1 MEWYVTLLAGIA
13 VLFVLF
19 LSGAPIFLAFLFAI
33 LAGIYFIIGPAG
45 YPMFANSIL
54 DTASITSLASIPLF
68 VLMGELLFRS
78 GTMDVLFD
86 SIDKL
91 VGRVRGRQ
99 YVLVVVLSA
108 VFGALSGVAMAVAAM
123 LGRAIMPGMQARG
136 YDRDI
141 AGRSYRQW
149 RQSRAD
155 HSAQPAAAIIVGS
168 IADVSIAKLLIAG
181 VLPGLLL
188 GGIFLVYVFARIAAN
203 PELAPANVQAER
215 DDVSVSEQVMALV
228 RILPFAIV
236 IFSVMGF
243 IMLGIAT
250 PSESAATGVI
260 GALITA
266 AIYRNLSLKM
276 IWDSVMASITVS
288 AMILAIMAMS
298 KMFTQLLAFTGATS
312 ELVQLVANL
321 GFGPLLMLIVMLAVP
336 FVLCMF
342 IDTIA
347 VILLTI
353 PIYQP
358 VVTSLEFD
366 PVWFWLLF
374 LINITLGA
382 ITPPFGYTLFAF
394 KAVVPEMTI
403 SDVLSGDLAIRGLVP
418 RGNSFHHHV
427 PGHCDL
433 VAGTDGIARPA
444 KIGLNC
450 AFLASKVRMK
460 FANSRGGCLLGRG
473 IL

>member
-1 MEWYVTLLAGIA
+1 MDWYVTLLAGIA
-13 VLFVLF
+13 IIFALF

-33 LAGIYFIIGPAG
+33 LTGVYFIIGPFG
-45 YPMFANSIL
+45 FPMVANSIL
-54 DTASITSLASIPLF
+54 DTVSITSLASIPLF
-68 VLMGELLFRS
+68 ILMGELLFRS
-78 GTMDVLFD
+78 GTMDVLFN

-91 VGRVRGRQ
+91 VGRVKGRQ

-123 LGRAIMPGMQARG
+123 LGRAIMPGMVARG
-136 YDRDI
+136 YDRNI
-141 AGRSYRQW
+141 AAGLIVSGA
-149 RQSRAD
+149 SLAPIIPP
-155 HSAQPAAAIIVGS
+155 SLLAIIVGS

-181 VLPGLLL
+181 FIPGLLL
-188 GGIFLVYVFARIAAN
+188 AGIFLIYVFIRIAMN
-203 PELAPANVQAER
+203 PKLAPANSDSKQG
-215 DDVSVSEQVMALV
+215 DVTSGEMVWALI

-243 IMLGIAT
+243 ILMGIAT
-250 PSESAATGVI
+250 PSESAATGVV

-266 AIYRNLSLKM
+266 AIYKNLSFKM
-276 IWDSVMASITVS
+276 IWNSVMASITVS

-312 ELVQLVANL
+312 ELVELVANL
-321 GFGPLLMLIVMLAVP
+321 GYGPLTMLIIMLAVP

-358 VVTSLEFD
+358 VVDAMGFD

-394 KAVVPEMTI
+394 KAVVPDMSI
-403 SDVLSGDLAIRGLVP
+403 SDVYKATWPFVILFLIGIAVIIA
-418 RGNSFHHHV
+418 V
-427 PGHCDL
+427 PGIATWLPNL
-433 VAGTDGIARPA
+433 VG
-444 KIGLNC
+444 
-450 AFLASKVRMK
+450 
-460 FANSRGGCLLGRG
+460 
-473 IL
+473 

>member
-1 MEWYVTLLAGIA
+1 MTLLAGIA
-13 VLFVLF
+13 ILFALF

-33 LAGIYFIIGPAG
+33 LTGVYFIIGPFG
-45 YPMFANSIL
+45 FPMVANSIL
-54 DTASITSLASIPLF
+54 DTVSITSLASIPLF
-68 VLMGELLFRS
+68 ILMGELLFRS

-91 VGRVRGRQ
+91 VGRVKGRQ

-123 LGRAIMPGMQARG
+123 LGRAIMPGMVARG
-136 YDRDI
+136 YDRNI
-141 AGRSYRQW
+141 AAGLIVSGA
-149 RQSRAD
+149 SLAPIIPP
-155 HSAQPAAAIIVGS
+155 SLLAIIVGS

-181 VLPGLLL
+181 VIPGLLL
-188 GGIFLVYVFARIAAN
+188 GGIFLIYVFIRIAIN
-203 PELAPANVQAER
+203 PKLAPANS
-215 DDVSVSEQVMALV
+215 DSEQGDVTSGEMAWALI

-243 IMLGIAT
+243 ILMGIAT
-250 PSESAATGVI
+250 PSESAATGVV

-266 AIYRNLSLKM
+266 AIYQNLSFKM
-276 IWDSVMASITVS
+276 IWNSVMASITVS

-312 ELVQLVANL
+312 ELVELVANL
-321 GFGPLLMLIVMLAVP
+321 GYGPLTMLIIMLAVP

-358 VVTSLEFD
+358 VVDAMGFD

-394 KAVVPEMTI
+394 KAVVPDMSI
-403 SDVLSGDLAIRGLVP
+403 SDVYKATWPFVILFLIGIAVIIA
-418 RGNSFHHHV
+418 V
-427 PGHCDL
+427 PGIATWLPNL
-433 VAGTDGIARPA
+433 VG
-444 KIGLNC
+444 
-450 AFLASKVRMK
+450 
-460 FANSRGGCLLGRG
+460 
-473 IL
+473 

>member
-1 MEWYVTLLAGIA
+1 MEWYIILLLGIA
-13 VLFVLF
+13 ILFALF

-33 LAGIYFIIGPAG
+33 LVGVYFIIGPAG
-45 YPMFANSIL
+45 FPMFANSIL
-54 DTASITSLASIPLF
+54 DTVSITSLASIPLF
-68 VLMGELLFRS
+68 ILMGELLFRS

-141 AGRSYRQW
+141 AAGLIVGGASLAPIIPP
-149 RQSRAD
+149 SLL
-155 HSAQPAAAIIVGS
+155 AIIVGS
-168 IADVSIAKLLIAG
+168 IADVSISKLLVAG
-181 VLPGLLL
+181 VIPGLLM
-188 GGIFLVYVFARIAAN
+188 GGIFLVYVFARIAFN
-203 PELAPANVQAER
+203 PGLAPKSVAAER
-215 DDVSVSEQVMALV
+215 GDVTASEQIVALV
-228 RILPFAIV
+228 RTLPFVIV
-236 IFSVMGF
+236 IFAVMGL
-243 IMLGIAT
+243 IMMGIAT
-250 PSESAATGVI
+250 PSESAATGVV
-260 GALITA
+260 GALLTA
-266 AIYRNLSLKM
+266 AIYRNLSFKM
-276 IWDSVMASITVS
+276 IWSSLMAAATVS

-321 GFGPLLMLIVMLAVP
+321 DVGPTVMLLIMLAVP
-336 FVLCMF
+336 FLLCMF

-358 VVTSLEFD
+358 VVTGMDFD

-374 LINITLGA
+374 LVNITLGA

-394 KAVVPEMTI
+394 KAVVPDMTI
-403 SDVLSGDLAIRGLVP
+403 SDVYRATLPFVLLFLTGIGLIIAFP
-418 RGNSFHHHV
+418 
-427 PGHCDL
+427 
-433 VAGTDGIARPA
+433 GIATWLPNLV
-444 KIGLNC
+444 G
-450 AFLASKVRMK
+450 
-460 FANSRGGCLLGRG
+460 
-473 IL
+473 

>member
-1 MEWYVTLLAGIA
+1 MEWYTTLLIGIA
-13 VLFVLF
+13 ILFALF

-33 LAGIYFIIGPAG
+33 LTGIYFVIGPAG
-45 YPMFANSIL
+45 FPMFANSVL
-54 DTASITSLASIPLF
+54 DTVSITSLASIPLF
-68 VLMGELLFRS
+68 ILMGELLFRS

-99 YVLVVVLSA
+99 YVLVIVLSA

-123 LGRAIMPGMQARG
+123 LGRAIMPGMVARR
-136 YDRDI
+136 YDRDVA
-141 AGRSYRQW
+141 AGLIISGA
-149 RQSRAD
+149 SLAPIIPP
-155 HSAQPAAAIIVGS
+155 SLLAIIVGS
-168 IADVSIAKLLIAG
+168 IADVSIAKLLISG

-188 GGIFLVYVFARIAAN
+188 GGIFLVYVFVRIAMN
-203 PELAPANVQAER
+203 PNLAPS
-215 DDVSVSEQVMALV
+215 DVVSERSDTSTSEMVIALV
-228 RILPFAIV
+228 RILPFVIV
-236 IFSVMGF
+236 IISVMGF
-243 IMLGIAT
+243 IMMGIAT
-250 PSESAATGVI
+250 PSESAATGVV

-266 AIYRNLSLKM
+266 GIYRNLTLKM

-312 ELVQLVANL
+312 QLVELVANL
-321 GFGPLLMLIVMLAVP
+321 GFGPLVMVLIMLAVP
-336 FVLCMF
+336 FLLCMF

-358 VVTSLEFD
+358 VVNALEFD

-394 KAVVPEMTI
+394 KAVVPDMSI
-403 SDVLSGDLAIRGLVP
+403 SNIYKAIWPFVLLFLAGIGLIIVFP
-418 RGNSFHHHV
+418 
-427 PGHCDL
+427 
-433 VAGTDGIARPA
+433 GIATWLPNLV
-444 KIGLNC
+444 G
-450 AFLASKVRMK
+450 
-460 FANSRGGCLLGRG
+460 
-473 IL
+473 

>member
-1 MEWYVTLLAGIA
+1 MDWYVTLLAGIA
-13 VLFVLF
+13 ILFALF

-33 LAGIYFIIGPAG
+33 LTGVYFIIGPFG
-45 YPMFANSIL
+45 FPMVANSIL
-54 DTASITSLASIPLF
+54 DTVSITSLASIPLF
-68 VLMGELLFRS
+68 ILMGELLFRS
-78 GTMDVLFD
+78 GTMDVLFN

-91 VGRVRGRQ
+91 VGRVKGRQ

-123 LGRAIMPGMQARG
+123 LGRAIMPGMVARG
-136 YDRDI
+136 YDRNI
-141 AGRSYRQW
+141 AAGLIVSGA
-149 RQSRAD
+149 SLAPIIPP
-155 HSAQPAAAIIVGS
+155 SLLAIIVGS

-181 VLPGLLL
+181 FIPGLLL
-188 GGIFLVYVFARIAAN
+188 AGIFLIYVFIRIAMN
-203 PELAPANVQAER
+203 PKLAPANSDSKQG
-215 DDVSVSEQVMALV
+215 DVTSGEMVWALI

-243 IMLGIAT
+243 ILMGIAT
-250 PSESAATGVI
+250 PSESAATGVV

-266 AIYRNLSLKM
+266 AIYKNLSFKM
-276 IWDSVMASITVS
+276 IWNSVMASITVS

-312 ELVQLVANL
+312 ELVELVANL
-321 GFGPLLMLIVMLAVP
+321 GYGPLTMLIIMLAVP

-358 VVTSLEFD
+358 VVDAMGFD

-394 KAVVPEMTI
+394 KAVVPDMSI
-403 SDVLSGDLAIRGLVP
+403 SDVYKATWPFVILFLIGIAVIIA
-418 RGNSFHHHV
+418 V
-427 PGHCDL
+427 PGIATWLPNL
-433 VAGTDGIARPA
+433 VG
-444 KIGLNC
+444 
-450 AFLASKVRMK
+450 
-460 FANSRGGCLLGRG
+460 
-473 IL
+473 

>member
-1 MEWYVTLLAGIA
+1 MEWYLILLLGIA
-13 VLFVLF
+13 ILFALF

-33 LAGIYFIIGPAG
+33 LVGVYFIIGPAG
-45 YPMFANSIL
+45 FPMFANSIL
-54 DTASITSLASIPLF
+54 DTVSITSLASIPLF
-68 VLMGELLFRS
+68 ILMGELLFRS

-136 YDRDI
+136 YDRNI
-141 AGRSYRQW
+141 AAGLIVGGASLAPIIPP
-149 RQSRAD
+149 SLL
-155 HSAQPAAAIIVGS
+155 AIIVGS
-168 IADVSIAKLLIAG
+168 IADVSISKLLVAG
-181 VLPGLLL
+181 VIPGLLL
-188 GGIFLVYVFARIAAN
+188 GGVFLAYVFARIAFN
-203 PELAPANVQAER
+203 PDLAPKSVAAER
-215 DDVSVSEQVMALV
+215 GDVTASEQIIALV
-228 RILPFAIV
+228 RTLPFVIV
-236 IFSVMGF
+236 IFAVMGL
-243 IMLGIAT
+243 IMMGIAT
-250 PSESAATGVI
+250 PSESAATGVV
-260 GALITA
+260 GALLTA
-266 AIYRNLSLKM
+266 AIYRNLNFKM
-276 IWDSVMASITVS
+276 IWNSLMAAATVS

-321 GFGPLLMLIVMLAVP
+321 DVGPTVMLLIMLAVP
-336 FVLCMF
+336 FLLCMF

-358 VVTSLEFD
+358 VVTGMDFD

-374 LINITLGA
+374 LVNITLGA

-394 KAVVPEMTI
+394 KAVMPDMTI
-403 SDVLSGDLAIRGLVP
+403 SDVYRATWPFVLLFLTGIGLIIAFP
-418 RGNSFHHHV
+418 
-427 PGHCDL
+427 
-433 VAGTDGIARPA
+433 GIATWLPNLV
-444 KIGLNC
+444 G
-450 AFLASKVRMK
+450 
-460 FANSRGGCLLGRG
+460 
-473 IL
+473 

>member
-1 MEWYVTLLAGIA
+1 MEWYIILLLGIA
-13 VLFVLF
+13 ILFALF

-33 LAGIYFIIGPAG
+33 LVGVYFIIGPAG
-45 YPMFANSIL
+45 FPMFANSIL
-54 DTASITSLASIPLF
+54 DTVSITSLASIPLF
-68 VLMGELLFRS
+68 ILMGELLFRS

-141 AGRSYRQW
+141 AAGLIVGGASLAPIIPP
-149 RQSRAD
+149 SLL
-155 HSAQPAAAIIVGS
+155 AIIVGS
-168 IADVSIAKLLIAG
+168 IADVSISKLLVAG
-181 VLPGLLL
+181 VIPGLLM
-188 GGIFLVYVFARIAAN
+188 GGIFLAYVFARIAFN
-203 PELAPANVQAER
+203 PGLAPKSVAAER
-215 DDVSVSEQVMALV
+215 GDVTASEQIVALV
-228 RILPFAIV
+228 RTLPFIIV
-236 IFSVMGF
+236 IFAVMGL
-243 IMLGIAT
+243 IMMGIAT
-250 PSESAATGVI
+250 PSESAATGVV
-260 GALITA
+260 GALLTA
-266 AIYRNLSLKM
+266 AIYRNLSFKM
-276 IWDSVMASITVS
+276 IWSSLMAAATVS

-321 GFGPLLMLIVMLAVP
+321 DVGPTVMLLIMLAVP
-336 FVLCMF
+336 FLLCMF

-358 VVTSLEFD
+358 VVTGMDFD

-374 LINITLGA
+374 LVNITLGA

-394 KAVVPEMTI
+394 KAVVPDMTI
-403 SDVLSGDLAIRGLVP
+403 SDVYRATLPFVLLFLTGIGLIIAFP
-418 RGNSFHHHV
+418 
-427 PGHCDL
+427 
-433 VAGTDGIARPA
+433 GIATWLPNLV
-444 KIGLNC
+444 G
-450 AFLASKVRMK
+450 
-460 FANSRGGCLLGRG
+460 
-473 IL
+473 

>member
-1 MEWYVTLLAGIA
+1 MDWYVTLLAGIA
-13 VLFVLF
+13 ILFALF

-33 LAGIYFIIGPAG
+33 LTGVYFIIGPFG
-45 YPMFANSIL
+45 FPMVANSIL
-54 DTASITSLASIPLF
+54 DTVSITSLASIPLF
-68 VLMGELLFRS
+68 ILMGEFLFRS

-91 VGRVRGRQ
+91 VGRVKGRQ

-123 LGRAIMPGMQARG
+123 LGRAIMPGMVARG
-136 YDRDI
+136 YDRNI
-141 AGRSYRQW
+141 AAGLIVSGA
-149 RQSRAD
+149 SLAPIIPP
-155 HSAQPAAAIIVGS
+155 SLLAIIVGS

-181 VLPGLLL
+181 VIPGLLL
-188 GGIFLVYVFARIAAN
+188 GGIFLIYVFIRIAIN
-203 PELAPANVQAER
+203 PKLAPANS
-215 DDVSVSEQVMALV
+215 DSEQGDVTSGEMAWALI

-236 IFSVMGF
+236 IFTVMGF
-243 IMLGIAT
+243 ILMGIAT
-250 PSESAATGVI
+250 PSESAATGVV

-266 AIYRNLSLKM
+266 AIYQNLSFRM
-276 IWDSVMASITVS
+276 IWNSVMASITVS

-312 ELVQLVANL
+312 ELVELVANL
-321 GFGPLLMLIVMLAVP
+321 GYGPLTMLIIMLAVP

-358 VVTSLEFD
+358 VVDAMGFD

-394 KAVVPEMTI
+394 KAVVPDMSI
-403 SDVLSGDLAIRGLVP
+403 SDVYKATWPFVILFLIGIAVIIA
-418 RGNSFHHHV
+418 V
-427 PGHCDL
+427 PGIAIWLPNL
-433 VAGTDGIARPA
+433 VG
-444 KIGLNC
+444 
-450 AFLASKVRMK
+450 
-460 FANSRGGCLLGRG
+460 
-473 IL
+473 

>member
-1 MEWYVTLLAGIA
+1 MEWYTTLILGIA
-13 VLFVLF
+13 IIFVLF

-33 LAGIYFIIGPAG
+33 LTGVYFIIGPAG

-54 DTASITSLASIPLF
+54 DTVSITSLASIPLF
-68 VLMGELLFRS
+68 ILMGELLFRS

-91 VGRVRGRQ
+91 VGKVKGRQ

-123 LGRAIMPGMQARG
+123 LGRALMPVMYERG
-136 YDRDI
+136 YNRKI
-141 AGRSYRQW
+141 AAGLILGGASLAPIIPP
-149 RQSRAD
+149 SLL
-155 HSAQPAAAIIVGS
+155 AIIVGS
-168 IADVSIAKLLIAG
+168 LADVSIAKLLIAG
-181 VLPGLLL
+181 VVPGLFIC
-188 GGIFLVYVFARIAAN
+188 GIFLVYVFARIAMD
-203 PELAPANVQAER
+203 PTLAPSSSRRGEVTANEK
-215 DDVSVSEQVMALV
+215 VMALV
-228 RILPFAIV
+228 RTLPFMIV

-250 PSESAATGVI
+250 PSESAATGVV
-260 GALITA
+260 GSLITA
-266 AIYRNLSLKM
+266 AIYRKLSWNM
-276 IWDSVMASITVS
+276 IWQSTMAAITVS

-298 KMFTQLLAFTGATS
+298 KMFTQLLAFTGATY
-312 ELVQLVANL
+312 ELVGLVANL
-321 GFGPLLMLIVMLAVP
+321 GYGPIVMLIIMLAVP
-336 FVLCMF
+336 FILCMF

-358 VVTSLEFD
+358 VVDSLGYD

-403 SDVLSGDLAIRGLVP
+403 SEVYRATWPFVVLY
-418 RGNSFHHHV
+418 
-427 PGHCDL
+427 
-433 VAGTDGIARPA
+433 VAA
-444 KIGLNC
+444 IGLI
-450 AFLASKVRMK
+450 
-460 FANSRGGCLLGRG
+460 
-473 IL
+473 ILFPAIATWLPEVVG

>member
-1 MEWYVTLLAGIA
+1 MEWYTTLALGFAI
-13 VLFVLF
+13 LFALF
-19 LSGAPIFLAFLFAI
+19 LSGAPVFLAFLFAI
-33 LAGIYFIIGPAG
+33 LAGVYVIIGPAG
-45 YPMFANSIL
+45 FPMFANSIL
-54 DTASITSLASIPLF
+54 DTVTTNSLAAIPLF
-68 VLMGELLFRS
+68 LLMGELLFRS
-78 GTMDVLFD
+78 GTMDVLFNSVD
-86 SIDKL
+86 TL

-123 LGRAIMPGMQARG
+123 LGRSIMPVMVARG

-141 AGRSYRQW
+141 AAGLIVSGA
-149 RQSRAD
+149 SLAPIIPP
-155 HSAQPAAAIIVGS
+155 SMLAIIIGS
-168 IADVSIAKLLIAG
+168 LADVSIAKLLISG

-188 GGIFLVYVFARIAAN
+188 GGIFILYVFARIALN
-203 PELAPANVQAER
+203 PALAPASVAAER
-215 DDVSVSEQVMALV
+215 DDASLAEMAMALV
-228 RILPFAIV
+228 RMLPFAIV

-243 IMLGIAT
+243 ILLGIAT

-260 GALITA
+260 GALLTA
-266 AIYRNLSLKM
+266 AIYRNLSLRM
-276 IWDSVMASITVS
+276 IWDSVMASTMVS

-312 ELVQLVANL
+312 ELVGLVANL
-321 GFGPLLMLIVMLAVP
+321 GYGPLTMLVLMMAVP

-353 PIYQP
+353 PIFQP
-358 VVTSLEFD
+358 VVSALDYD

-394 KAVVPEMTI
+394 KAVVPTMTLGEVYRATWPFVMLFLLGMAVI
-403 SDVLSGDLAIRGLVP
+403 
-418 RGNSFHHHV
+418 
-427 PGHCDL
+427 
-433 VAGTDGIARPA
+433 VAFPGIATWLPDL
-444 KIGLNC
+444 IG
-450 AFLASKVRMK
+450 
-460 FANSRGGCLLGRG
+460 
-473 IL
+473 

>member
-1 MEWYVTLLAGIA
+1 MEWYVTLLAGIMI
-13 VLFVLF
+13 LFALF

-33 LAGIYFIIGPAG
+33 LTGVYFIIGPFG
-45 YPMFANSIL
+45 FPMFANSIL
-54 DTASITSLASIPLF
+54 DTATTTSLASIPLF
-68 VLMGELLFRS
+68 ILMGELLFRS

-91 VGRVRGRQ
+91 VGRVKGRQ

-123 LGRAIMPGMQARG
+123 LGRAIMPGMVARG

-141 AGRSYRQW
+141 AAGLIIAGASLAPIIPP
-149 RQSRAD
+149 SLL
-155 HSAQPAAAIIVGS
+155 AIIVGS
-168 IADVSIAKLLIAG
+168 LADVSIAKLLIAG
-181 VLPGLLL
+181 VIPGLLL
-188 GGIFLVYVFARIAAN
+188 GGIFLIYVFVRIWMN
-203 PELAPANVQAER
+203 PALAPANVSGER
-215 DDVSVSEQVMALV
+215 GEVSSGEMVMALV

-243 IMLGIAT
+243 ILLGIAT

-260 GALITA
+260 GAIVTA
-266 AIYRNLSLKM
+266 AIYRNLSFKM
-276 IWDSVMASITVS
+276 IWQSVMAAMTVS
-288 AMILAIMAMS
+288 AMILTIMAMS

-312 ELVQLVANL
+312 QLVDLVANL
-321 GFGPLLMLIVMLAVP
+321 GYGPLTMLIIMLAVP
-336 FVLCMF
+336 FLLCMF

-347 VILLTI
+347 IILLTI

-358 VVTSLEFD
+358 VVTALEFD

-394 KAVVPEMTI
+394 KAVVPDMSI
-403 SDVLSGDLAIRGLVP
+403 SQVYRAIWPFVIL
-418 RGNSFHHHV
+418 F
-427 PGHCDL
+427 L
-433 VAGTDGIARPA
+433 IGIAVIIAFPA
-444 KIGLNC
+444 IATWLPELVG
-450 AFLASKVRMK
+450 
-460 FANSRGGCLLGRG
+460 
-473 IL
+473 

>member
-1 MEWYVTLLAGIA
+1 MEWYVTLIAGIA
-13 VLFVLF
+13 ILFVLF
-19 LSGAPIFLAFLFAI
+19 LTGAPIFLAFLFAI
-33 LAGIYFIIGPAG
+33 LTGVYFIIGPFG
-45 YPMFANSIL
+45 FPMFANSIL
-54 DTASITSLASIPLF
+54 DTVTTTSLASIPLF
-68 VLMGELLFRS
+68 ILMGELLFRS

-91 VGRVRGRQ
+91 VGRVKGRQ

-123 LGRAIMPGMQARG
+123 LGRAIMPGMVARG

-141 AGRSYRQW
+141 AAGLIVAGASLAPIIPP
-149 RQSRAD
+149 SLL
-155 HSAQPAAAIIVGS
+155 AIIVGS
-168 IADVSIAKLLIAG
+168 LADVSIAKLLIAG
-181 VLPGLLL
+181 ILPGIMLA
-188 GGIFLVYVFARIAAN
+188 GVFLIYAFIRIAMN
-203 PELAPANVQAER
+203 PDLAPGNVSGER
-215 DDVSVSEQVMALV
+215 DDVTATEMVIALV
-228 RILPFAIV
+228 RTLPFMIV

-243 IMLGIAT
+243 ILLGVAT

-260 GALITA
+260 GALLTA
-266 AIYRNLSLKM
+266 AIYRNLSFKM
-276 IWDSVMASITVS
+276 IWDSVMASITIS

-298 KMFTQLLAFTGATS
+298 KMFTQLLAFTGATGQ
-312 ELVQLVANL
+312 LVELVANL
-321 GFGPLLMLIVMLAVP
+321 GYGPLTMLLIMLAVP

-358 VVTSLEFD
+358 VVTALEYD

-394 KAVVPEMTI
+394 KAVVPDMSI
-403 SDVLSGDLAIRGLVP
+403 NDVYKATWPFVGL
-418 RGNSFHHHV
+418 FI
-427 PGHCDL
+427 
-433 VAGTDGIARPA
+433 AGIALIIAFPA
-444 KIGLNC
+444 IATWLPNLIG
-450 AFLASKVRMK
+450 
-460 FANSRGGCLLGRG
+460 
-473 IL
+473 

>member
-1 MEWYVTLLAGIA
+1 MEWYTILLLGVAI
-13 VLFVLF
+13 LFALF

-33 LAGIYFIIGPAG
+33 LVGVYFIIGPAG
-45 YPMFANSIL
+45 FPMFANSIL
-54 DTASITSLASIPLF
+54 DTASTTSLASIPLF
-68 VLMGELLFRS
+68 ILMGELLFRS

-99 YVLVVVLSA
+99 YVLVVMLSA

-123 LGRAIMPGMQARG
+123 LGRAIMPGMQDRG
-136 YDRDI
+136 YNKGI
-141 AGRSYRQW
+141 AAGLIIGGASLAPIIPP
-149 RQSRAD
+149 SLL
-155 HSAQPAAAIIVGS
+155 AIIVGS

-181 VLPGLLL
+181 VVPGLLMSGL
-188 GGIFLVYVFARIAAN
+188 FLCYVFFRIMIN
-203 PELAPANVQAER
+203 PTLAPANVESESSDITLNER
-215 DDVSVSEQVMALV
+215 LIAL
-228 RILPFAIV
+228 LHTAPFVIV
-236 IFSVMGF
+236 ILSVMGL

-250 PSESAATGVI
+250 PSESAATGVL

-266 AIYRNLSLKM
+266 AIYRNLSVKM
-276 IWDSVMASITVS
+276 IWESVISSITVA
-288 AMILAIMAMS
+288 AMILAIMTMS

-312 ELVQLVANL
+312 ELVVLVSNL
-321 GFGPLLMLIVMLAVP
+321 DLSPVLMLIILLGVP
-336 FVLCMF
+336 FLLCMF

-358 VVTSLEFD
+358 VVTSMGFD

-394 KAVVPEMTI
+394 KAVVPDMSI
-403 SDVLSGDLAIRGLVP
+403 SEVYKATWPFVLLFILGMGLIVIFP
-418 RGNSFHHHV
+418 
-427 PGHCDL
+427 
-433 VAGTDGIARPA
+433 GIAT
-444 KIGLNC
+444 
-450 AFLASKVRMK
+450 FLPNLV
-460 FANSRGGCLLGRG
+460 G
-473 IL
+473 

>member
-1 MEWYVTLLAGIA
+1 MEWYIILLLGIA
-13 VLFVLF
+13 ILFALF

-33 LAGIYFIIGPAG
+33 LVGVYFIIGPAG
-45 YPMFANSIL
+45 FPMFANSIL
-54 DTASITSLASIPLF
+54 DTVSITSLASIPLF
-68 VLMGELLFRS
+68 ILMGELLFRS

-141 AGRSYRQW
+141 AAGLIVGGASLAPIIPP
-149 RQSRAD
+149 SLLAV
-155 HSAQPAAAIIVGS
+155 IVGS
-168 IADVSIAKLLIAG
+168 IADVSISKLLVAG
-181 VLPGLLL
+181 VIPGLLL
-188 GGIFLVYVFARIAAN
+188 GGVFLAYVFARIAFN
-203 PELAPANVQAER
+203 PDLAPKSVAAER
-215 DDVSVSEQVMALV
+215 GDVTASEQIIALV
-228 RILPFAIV
+228 RTLPFVIV
-236 IFSVMGF
+236 IFAVMGL
-243 IMLGIAT
+243 IMMGIAT
-250 PSESAATGVI
+250 PSESAATGVV
-260 GALITA
+260 GALLTA
-266 AIYRNLSLKM
+266 AIYRNLNFKM
-276 IWDSVMASITVS
+276 IWNSLMAAATVS

-321 GFGPLLMLIVMLAVP
+321 DVGPTVMLLIMLAVP
-336 FVLCMF
+336 FLLCMF

-358 VVTSLEFD
+358 VVTGMDFD

-374 LINITLGA
+374 LVNITLGA

-394 KAVVPEMTI
+394 KAVVPDMTI
-403 SDVLSGDLAIRGLVP
+403 SDVYRATLPFVLLFLTGIGLIIAFP
-418 RGNSFHHHV
+418 
-427 PGHCDL
+427 
-433 VAGTDGIARPA
+433 GIATWLPNLV
-444 KIGLNC
+444 G
-450 AFLASKVRMK
+450 
-460 FANSRGGCLLGRG
+460 
-473 IL
+473 

>member
-1 MEWYVTLLAGIA
+1 MEWYVTLLAGIMI
-13 VLFVLF
+13 LFALF
-19 LSGAPIFLAFLFAI
+19 LSGTPIFLAFLIAI
-33 LAGIYFIIGPAG
+33 LTGVYFIIGPFG
-45 YPMFANSIL
+45 FPMFANSIL
-54 DTASITSLASIPLF
+54 DTATTTSLASIPLF
-68 VLMGELLFRS
+68 ILMGELLFRS
-78 GTMDVLFD
+78 GTMDVLFN

-123 LGRAIMPGMQARG
+123 LGRAIMPGMVARG

-141 AGRSYRQW
+141 AAGLIIAGASLAPIIPP
-149 RQSRAD
+149 SLL
-155 HSAQPAAAIIVGS
+155 AIIVGS
-168 IADVSIAKLLIAG
+168 LADVSIAKLLIAG
-181 VLPGLLL
+181 VVPGLLL
-188 GGIFLVYVFARIAAN
+188 GGIFLAYVFVRIALK
-203 PELAPANVQAER
+203 PDLAPANVSSER
-215 DDVSVSEQVMALV
+215 GEVSSGEMVMALV

-243 IMLGIAT
+243 ILLGIAT
-250 PSESAATGVI
+250 PSESAATGVL
-260 GALITA
+260 GAIVTA
-266 AIYRNLSLKM
+266 AIYRNISFKM
-276 IWDSVMASITVS
+276 IWQSVMAAITVS

-312 ELVQLVANL
+312 QLVDLVANL
-321 GFGPLLMLIVMLAVP
+321 GYGPLTMLIIMLAVP
-336 FVLCMF
+336 FLLCMF

-358 VVTSLEFD
+358 VVTALEYD

-394 KAVVPEMTI
+394 KAVVPDMSI
-403 SDVLSGDLAIRGLVP
+403 SQVYRAIWPFVILFLIGIVVIIAFPAIATWLPELV
-418 RGNSFHHHV
+418 G
-427 PGHCDL
+427 
-433 VAGTDGIARPA
+433 
-444 KIGLNC
+444 
-450 AFLASKVRMK
+450 
-460 FANSRGGCLLGRG
+460 
-473 IL
+473 

>member
-1 MEWYVTLLAGIA
+1 MEWYTILLLGIA
-13 VLFVLF
+13 ILFALF
-19 LSGAPIFLAFLFAI
+19 LSGAPIFLAFLFAV
-33 LAGIYFIIGPAG
+33 LTGVYFIIGPAG
-45 YPMFANSIL
+45 FPMFANSIL
-54 DTASITSLASIPLF
+54 DTVSITSLASIPLF
-68 VLMGELLFRS
+68 ILMGELLFRS

-123 LGRAIMPGMQARG
+123 LGRAIMPGMQSRG

-141 AGRSYRQW
+141 AAGLIVSGA
-149 RQSRAD
+149 SLAPIIPP
-155 HSAQPAAAIIVGS
+155 SLLAIIVGS

-181 VLPGLLL
+181 VIPGLLL
-188 GGIFLVYVFARIAAN
+188 GGIFLVYVFTRIAIN
-203 PELAPANVQAER
+203 PNLAPGSVTSER
-215 DDVSVSEQVMALV
+215 DDVSVGEKIMALV

-250 PSESAATGVI
+250 PSESAATGVL
-260 GALITA
+260 GSLITA
-266 AIYRNLSLKM
+266 AIYRNLSAKM
-276 IWDSVMASITVS
+276 VWESVMAAITVS

-321 GFGPLLMLIVMLAVP
+321 GYGPITMLIIMLAVP
-336 FVLCMF
+336 FILCMF

-403 SDVLSGDLAIRGLVP
+403 SDVYRATWPFVLLFLAGIGVIIV
-418 RGNSFHHHV
+418 F
-427 PGHCDL
+427 PGIATWLPDL
-433 VAGTDGIARPA
+433 VG
-444 KIGLNC
+444 
-450 AFLASKVRMK
+450 
-460 FANSRGGCLLGRG
+460 
-473 IL
+473 

>member
-1 MEWYVTLLAGIA
+1 MEWYVTLLAGVAI
-13 VLFVLF
+13 LFALF

-33 LAGIYFIIGPAG
+33 LTGIYFIIGPAG

-68 VLMGELLFRS
+68 ILMGELLFRS

-141 AGRSYRQW
+141 AAGLIVSGA
-149 RQSRAD
+149 SLAPIIPP
-155 HSAQPAAAIIVGS
+155 SLLAIIVGS

-181 VLPGLLL
+181 VMPGLLL
-188 GGIFLVYVFARIAAN
+188 GGIFLVYVFVRIAMNAN
-203 PELAPANVQAER
+203 LAPANVTSERGEISLGEQAI
-215 DDVSVSEQVMALV
+215 ALI

-250 PSESAATGVI
+250 PSESAATGVL

-266 AIYRNLSLKM
+266 AIYRNLNLKM
-276 IWDSVMASITVS
+276 IWESVMASITVS
-288 AMILAIMAMS
+288 AMILAIMVMS

-321 GFGPLLMLIVMLAVP
+321 GFSPIVMLVIMLAVP

-358 VVTSLEFD
+358 VVTSLGFD

-403 SDVLSGDLAIRGLVP
+403 SDVYKATWPFVMLFLL
-418 RGNSFHHHV
+418 
-427 PGHCDL
+427 
-433 VAGTDGIARPA
+433 GIAVIIAFPGVA
-444 KIGLNC
+444 TWLPGLT
-450 AFLASKVRMK
+450 
-460 FANSRGGCLLGRG
+460 G
-473 IL
+473 

>member
-1 MEWYVTLLAGIA
+1 MDWYVTLLAGIA
-13 VLFVLF
+13 ILFALF

-33 LAGIYFIIGPAG
+33 LTGVYFIIGPFG
-45 YPMFANSIL
+45 FPMVANSIL
-54 DTASITSLASIPLF
+54 DTVSITSLASIPLF
-68 VLMGELLFRS
+68 ILMGELLFRS

-91 VGRVRGRQ
+91 VGRVKGRQ

-123 LGRAIMPGMQARG
+123 LGRAIMPGMVARG
-136 YDRDI
+136 YDRNI
-141 AGRSYRQW
+141 AAGLIVSGA
-149 RQSRAD
+149 SLAPIIPP
-155 HSAQPAAAIIVGS
+155 SLLAIIVGS

-181 VLPGLLL
+181 FIPGLLL
-188 GGIFLVYVFARIAAN
+188 AGIFLIYVFIRIAMN
-203 PELAPANVQAER
+203 PKLAPANSDSKQG
-215 DDVSVSEQVMALV
+215 DVTSGEMVWALI

-243 IMLGIAT
+243 ILMGIAT
-250 PSESAATGVI
+250 PSESAATGVV

-266 AIYRNLSLKM
+266 AIYKNLSFKM
-276 IWDSVMASITVS
+276 IWNSVMASITVS

-312 ELVQLVANL
+312 ELVELVANL
-321 GFGPLLMLIVMLAVP
+321 GYGPLTMLIIMLAVP

-358 VVTSLEFD
+358 VVDAMGFD

-394 KAVVPEMTI
+394 KAVVPDMSI
-403 SDVLSGDLAIRGLVP
+403 SDVYKATWPFVILFLIGIAVIIA
-418 RGNSFHHHV
+418 V
-427 PGHCDL
+427 PGIATWLPNL
-433 VAGTDGIARPA
+433 VG
-444 KIGLNC
+444 
-450 AFLASKVRMK
+450 
-460 FANSRGGCLLGRG
+460 
-473 IL
+473 

>member
-1 MEWYVTLLAGIA
+1 MEWYIILLLGIA
-13 VLFVLF
+13 ILFALF

-33 LAGIYFIIGPAG
+33 LVGVYFIIGPAG
-45 YPMFANSIL
+45 FPMFANSIL
-54 DTASITSLASIPLF
+54 DTVSITSLASIPLF
-68 VLMGELLFRS
+68 ILMGELLFRS

-141 AGRSYRQW
+141 AAGLIVGGASLAPIIPP
-149 RQSRAD
+149 SLL
-155 HSAQPAAAIIVGS
+155 AIIVGS
-168 IADVSIAKLLIAG
+168 IADVSISKLLVAG
-181 VLPGLLL
+181 VIPGLLM
-188 GGIFLVYVFARIAAN
+188 GGIFLAYVFARIAFN
-203 PELAPANVQAER
+203 PGLAPKSVAAER
-215 DDVSVSEQVMALV
+215 GDVTASEQIVALV
-228 RILPFAIV
+228 RTLPFIIV
-236 IFSVMGF
+236 IFAVMGL
-243 IMLGIAT
+243 IMMGIAT
-250 PSESAATGVI
+250 PSESAATGVA
-260 GALITA
+260 GALLTA
-266 AIYRNLSLKM
+266 AIYRNLSFKM
-276 IWDSVMASITVS
+276 IWSSLMAAATVS

-321 GFGPLLMLIVMLAVP
+321 DVGPTVMLLIMLAVP
-336 FVLCMF
+336 FLLCMF

-358 VVTSLEFD
+358 VVTGMDFD

-374 LINITLGA
+374 LVNITLGA

-394 KAVVPEMTI
+394 KAVVPDMTI
-403 SDVLSGDLAIRGLVP
+403 SDVYRATLPFVLLFLTGIGLIITFP
-418 RGNSFHHHV
+418 
-427 PGHCDL
+427 
-433 VAGTDGIARPA
+433 GIATWLPNLV
-444 KIGLNC
+444 G
-450 AFLASKVRMK
+450 
-460 FANSRGGCLLGRG
+460 
-473 IL
+473 